1 MRDCIFIYVRQGL
14 AGTNQ
19 IEGCVALLFK
29 MRDCIFI
36 YVRQVLVGT
45 NQVSLKL
52 QLFFEQKGEGYA

>member
-1 MRDCIFIYVRQGL
+1 QPNCTLTIIKV
-14 AGTNQ
+14 
-19 IEGCVALLFK
+19 IEECVALLFK